1 MELIFILFLL
11 YVYFKIK
18 NPRRLENFT
27 HKLPQGFLD
36 DIMDQL
42 TDFKYN
48 NKEQKCLPIQGNVGV
63 IIEKAITF
71 C

>member
-11 YVYFKIK
+11 YVYLKIK
-18 NPRRLENFT
+18 NPRKLENFT
-27 HKLPQGFLD
+27 NKLPQGFLD
-36 DIMDQL
+36 DIEDQL
-42 TDFKYN
+42 TNFKYN

-63 IIEKAITF
+63 IIEKAINF